1 MSANLNRWIDAGL
14 AGPQVEIAGWA
25 LLHFLWQGLAIAVG
39 LGAVL
44 RVLQRAAPNA
54 RYAAACAALAVMGA
68 CPPATWAWLSGG
80 GDGAH
85 APRSSTST
93 LVAITQSHATSG
105 GTTALPIS
113 AEDRAAIRSADPA
126 TQPAAPAAKP
136 PAAPRG
142 GYLRWVVAAWAVSV
156 GALSVRLCAGW
167 FHLQRLRRRTRPAE
181 PAWQDA
187 LRRVAERVRVTRPVR
202 LVESALVEMPSLIGW
217 LRPVIL
223 LPASS
228 LTGLAPREL
237 EALLAHELA
246 HIRRHD
252 YLVNLLQTAVE
263 TLLFYHPAVWWT
275 SRIIRTEREVACDEI
290 AAAACGNRIEYA
302 RALAR
307 MEELRPP
314 ASPLALAAGGG
325 SLVDRIRRLV
335 GAPAPQ
341 AHRSAWWMLAALA
354 VAVVAG
360 AAISG
365 AGSVRGQD
373 SSQQVNQED
382 GAGGE
387 RERRDS
393 AWGDASNGL
402 QLRLIPVSRD
412 IDDETPD
419 PGLRTDAFASADDV
433 TFAVELRNA
442 SDAPIT
448 VLGVRYGDSYGPA
461 SGRLNAESMVPHL
474 FRLEVTDGVGAPLA
488 RPAREFIDPAL
499 QVDSTSM
506 HALAPGE
513 SLVVT
518 LRPATFHFNMDYRLP
533 PGDYRLRV
541 RYVGMEE
548 RVRERL
554 QPFSRRRPQLDAW
567 SGDAIS
573 NAVEFTVAG
582 EPVEPAELAWGEP
595 VDGLRAAVTLRP
607 RGSAAA
613 PDDPPGTVPL
623 DCEVD
628 ATLHFQ
634 NVSDAPISLSSES
647 WRQDDR
653 VAVTNDA
660 GESRDL
666 RGWWYTGWPVM
677 LRWTLKPGEIA
688 EISAVGLAVVSNEET
703 AKMLAHPVGCVLN
716 AIPGQ
721 YTVRYTS
728 RLPSFQRR
736 DREGNVVV
744 PGPNDWKGTLTTGEM
759 PLVVRKRTPA
769 DDERAA
775 ADRFTARVEF
785 VGPDGSPVSAGT
797 FTVRTALQQGQPDP
811 IAIHAGPIDVPDV
824 TRAPVTIAVRA
835 PGFEERRFG
844 YVTLSPRD
852 VRQFELEPA
861 AAARFRLVSAVDGQP
876 VAGAKVRYFNKN
888 SDLASGGPFPSD
900 GIEGPVWATSD
911 DDGQI
916 VLDSLQRID
925 PSYPS
930 LGDAVYFFYVDADGF
945 PGRFVGGVKA
955 GQNLGEVTL
964 GPALEVRGEIRGTA
978 EELERF
984 AAEWDQPFHKKT
996 AKSQTVYAV
1005 SQRLPTQREGDKLT
1019 FLLAGLRPGPL
1030 RIIMNFSPHPH
1041 SVSHTYG
1048 RRDPQGSDVLVE
1060 LDLTESI
1067 ADLVLTPRGRE

>member
-1 MSANLNRWIDAGL
+1 MSANLNRWIDATL
-14 AGPQVEIAGWA
+14 AGPQVEVAGWA
-25 LLHFLWQGLAIAVG
+25 LLHFLWQGLAIAAG
-39 LGAVL
+39 LGVAL
-44 RVLQRAAPNA
+44 RVLQCAAPNT
-54 RYAAACAALAVMGA
+54 RYAAACAALVLMVA

-80 GDGAH
+80 RGGAH
-85 APRSSTST
+85 APQRATST
-93 LVAITQSHATSG
+93 AADVTLSHATSG
-105 GTTALPIS
+105 DALPLPAS
-113 AEDRAAIRSADPA
+113 AEDRSVTKNADPA
-126 TQPAAPAAKP
+126 TQPAAPGAKP
-136 PAAPRG
+136 QAAG
-142 GYLRWVVAAWAVSV
+142 ADGYLRWIVAAWAVGV
-156 GALSVRLCAGW
+156 AALSVRLCAGW

-187 LRRVAERVRVTRPVR
+187 LRRVAGRVRVTRPVR
-202 LVESALVEMPSLIGW
+202 LAESALVDMPSLVGW

-223 LPASS
+223 LPASC

-275 SRIIRTEREVACDEI
+275 SRIIRAEREAACDEI

-325 SLVDRIRRLV
+325 SLVDRVRRLV

-341 AHRSAWWMLAALA
+341 ANRSAWWMLAALA

-373 SSQQVNQED
+373 SSPQEDQQVGD
-382 GAGGE
+382 DGE
-387 RERRDS
+387 REWRDS

-402 QLRLIPVSRD
+402 QLRLTSVSPD
-412 IDDETPD
+412 IDDEMPD
-419 PGLRTDAFASADDV
+419 PDLRADSFASADDV

-442 SDAPIT
+442 SDAPIAI
-448 VLGVRYGDSYGPA
+448 LGVRYGDSYVSA
-461 SGRLNAESMVPHL
+461 SGRLNAESMAPHL
-474 FRLEVTDGVGAPLA
+474 FRLEFTDRAGAPLA

-499 QVDSTSM
+499 EVGSTST
-506 HALAPGE
+506 HGLAPGE
-513 SLVVT
+513 SLVVA
-518 LRPATFHFNMDYRLP
+518 LRPAKFNFNMDYRLP

-595 VDGLRAAVTLRP
+595 IDGLRAAVTLRP
-607 RGSAAA
+607 RGNAAA

-623 DCEVD
+623 DCAVD

-634 NVSDAPISLSSES
+634 NVSDAPISLVSET
-647 WRQDDR
+647 WRQEDR
-653 VAVTNDA
+653 VEVTNDA

-666 RGWWYTGWPVM
+666 HGSWYSGWPVM
-677 LRWTLKPGEIA
+677 LRWTLKSGEIA
-688 EISAVGLAVVSNEET
+688 EISAAGLAAVSSKDG
-703 AKMLAHPVGCVLN
+703 AKALAHPVGRVLN
-716 AIPGQ
+716 AIPGRC
-721 YTVRYTS
+721 TIRYTS
-728 RLPSFQRR
+728 RFPTIQSR
-736 DREGNVVV
+736 DREGNIT
-744 PGPNDWKGTLTTGEM
+744 PGPDDWKGTLTTGET
-759 PLVVRKRTPA
+759 PLTVRKRTPA

-775 ADRFTARVEF
+775 ADRFIGRVEF

-797 FTVRTALQQGQPDP
+797 FTVRTALQQEQPDP

-824 TRAPVTIAVRA
+824 TRAPATIAVRA

-861 AAARFRLVSAVDGQP
+861 VAARFRLVSATDGQP
-876 VAGAKVRYFNKN
+876 VAGAKVRFFNKN
-888 SDLASGGPFPSD
+888 SDLASAGPFPTD
-900 GIEGPVWATSD
+900 GIDGPVWATSD
-911 DDGQI
+911 DDGQV
-916 VLDSLQRID
+916 VLDSLQRIN
-925 PSYPS
+925 PSYPA
-930 LGDAVYFFYVDADGF
+930 LGDAVYFFYVEADGF

-955 GQNLGEVTL
+955 GQDLGDVTL

-978 EELERF
+978 EELKRF
-984 AAEWDQPFHKKT
+984 AAEWDQPFHTTT

-1005 SQRLPTQREGDKLT
+1005 SQRLQTQRDGNKLS
-1019 FLLAGLRPGPL
+1019 FRLAGLRPGPL
-1030 RIIMNFSPHPH
+1030 RIIMNFGPHPH

-1060 LDLTESI
+1060 LELTESI
-1067 ADLVLTPRGRE
+1067 ADLVLTPQGRE